1 MKPTEHKTPLEKE
14 LIAHIRE
21 SLVEH
26 EESYQLGAWERF
38 NAPEKKRR
46 PFFMPFLQGAAA
58 ILIIGLITFLIVNK
72 TPNSLDTV
80 TSNTKT
86 KQPNVK
92 QNAEENAVT
101 IEQKPLVSNKSRDAY
116 NDDLKDQTANNQN
129 LEIASANPALP
140 TAQNPTVLNSKETV
154 IATNLPAQNQTAVLN
169 KVESV
174 ESQKPIE
181 KKVENV
187 ISKPSQE
194 TVVMAKIEEPK
205 TNIIDFLASET
216 KNNSTKKAEDKM
228 DKNNDRFTLG
238 LVVAPSFGNVKRLNM
253 GYGVSVDYKLSDK
266 FALNSGLAYNQMAA
280 SKGVIDNRQS
290 DMASVSAIA
299 KSSSTKSLESIEERV
314 TGIDIPLEIKYNVS
328 KNLYANVGVSAF
340 AVINQKR
347 NNTFLEERIVP
358 QSAGLSSAN
367 SFSSVLVTQR
377 VTESQAVTETQDYS
391 YLGFYNLSFGYKKK
405 ISKNN
410 SFAVEPFLKLPMR
423 EVKTENLRLIGT
435 GVKLKFDF

>member
-1 MKPTEHKTPLEKE
+1 
-14 LIAHIRE
+14 
-21 SLVEH
+21 
-26 EESYQLGAWERF
+26 
-38 NAPEKKRR
+38 
-46 PFFMPFLQGAAA
+46 
-58 ILIIGLITFLIVNK
+58 FLIVNK
-72 TPNSLDTV
+72 KPKSLVTV
-80 TSNTKT
+80 KSNTKT
-86 KQPNVK
+86 EQPKIEQNTQENVIK
-92 QNAEENAVT
+92 T
-101 IEQKPLVSNKSRDAY
+101 EQKPLISKSTNTF
-116 NDDLKDQTANNQN
+116 NDDPKEQTVKNQN
-129 LEIASANPALP
+129 SGISSTNPSL
-140 TAQNPTVLNSKETV
+140 TIAQNQTILGTQETV
-154 IATNLPAQNQTAVLN
+154 AATNLPVQNQTTIIN
-169 KVESV
+169 KVDVNET
-174 ESQKPIE
+174 QKPIE

-194 TVVMAKIEEPK
+194 TVVIAKVEEPK
-205 TNIIDFLASET
+205 TKIIDFLANET
-216 KNNSTKKAEDKM
+216 KNSTTKKADEKKA
-228 DKNNDRFTLG
+228 KNNDRFTLG

-280 SKGVIDNRQS
+280 AKGVINNGQS

-347 NNTFLEERIVP
+347 NNTFLEERIVQ

-377 VTESQAVTETQDYS
+377 ITESQAVTETQDYS

-423 EVKTENLRLIGT
+423 EVKTENLRLIST

>member
-26 EESYQLGAWERF
+26 EELYQLGAWEKF

-46 PFFMPFLQGAAA
+46 PFFVPFLQGAAA

-72 TPNSLDTV
+72 KSNSLDTV
-80 TSNTKT
+80 TSNIKT
-86 KQPNVK
+86 EQTEIEQNPLENVIK
-92 QNAEENAVT
+92 
-101 IEQKPLVSNKSRDAY
+101 IEQKPIISKSTITS
-116 NDDLKDQTANNQN
+116 NDDPKEQTVKNQN
-129 LEIASANPALP
+129 SRISSSNQSLTI
-140 TAQNPTVLNSKETV
+140 AQNQTVLGTQETV
-154 IATNLPAQNQTAVLN
+154 AATNLPVQKQAVNTN
-169 KVESV
+169 KVEII
-174 ESQKPIE
+174 EPYKPVE

-187 ISKPSQE
+187 ISNPTQE
-194 TVVMAKIEEPK
+194 SVTVTKVETQK
-205 TNIIDFLASET
+205 TNIIDFLESET
-216 KNNSTKKAEDKM
+216 KNNIAKKEKEKT
-228 DKNNDRFTLG
+228 DKNNNRFTLG

-253 GYGVSVDYKLSDK
+253 GYGVSVDYQLSDK

-280 SKGVIDNRQS
+280 AKGVINNNQS
-290 DMASVSAIA
+290 DVASASAIA
-299 KSSSTKSLESIEERV
+299 KTSSTKSLESIEERV
-314 TGIDIPLEIKYNVS
+314 TGIDIPLEIKYNLS

-347 NNTFLEERIVP
+347 NNTFIEERIVQ

-377 VTESQAVTETQDYS
+377 VTENQTVTETQDYS

-410 SFAVEPFLKLPMR
+410 SFAIEPFLKLPMR